1 VTRTARLARAAAV
14 PLGALVL
21 ASPGVAADGAT
32 ATTLDV
38 RARFSKE
45 VAAVDRGTKIR
56 VLLPRALPADETVRR
71 LYLTGF
77 HHPDRWS
84 LTIAAAPR
92 CGTSTACFV
101 ASFEGRRGMLVARS
115 NVRLPGGQPARYV
128 PPRCGASCGPATLTF
143 VVGDVVYEWRVK
155 DPPAGG
161 AKALSRLAGAAIAR
175 R

>member
-1 VTRTARLARAAAV
+1 MTRTARIARAAAV
-14 PLGALVL
+14 PLGALLL
-21 ASPGVAADGAT
+21 AAPGGAADGAT

-38 RARFSKE
+38 RARFPKE

-56 VLLPRALPADETVRR
+56 VLLPGALPADETVRR

-101 ASFEGRRGMLVARS
+101 ASFEGRRGVLVARS
-115 NVRLPGGQPARYV
+115 NVRLPGGQQARYV
-128 PPRCGASCGPATLTF
+128 PPRCGAS
-143 VVGDVVYEWRVK
+143 W
-155 DPPAGG
+155 
-161 AKALSRLAGAAIAR
+161 AR
-175 R
+175 PR

>member
-1 VTRTARLARAAAV
+1 MSGARRLALATAV

-21 ASPGVAADGAT
+21 AAPGGAADGPT

-38 RARFSKE
+38 RTQFPKE
-45 VAAVDRGTKIR
+45 VAAVDRGTEIR
-56 VLLPRALPADETVRR
+56 VLLPRALPRDATVRR

-77 HHPDRWS
+77 HHPDHWS

-101 ASFEGRRGMLVARS
+101 ASFQGRRGVLVARS
-115 NVRLPGGQPARYV
+115 NLRLPGGQAARYV

-143 VVGDVVYEWRVK
+143 VVGEVVYEWRVK

-161 AKALSRLAGAAIAR
+161 AKALSQLAGAAIAR

>member
-1 VTRTARLARAAAV
+1 MRSCQRLARAVAV
-14 PLGALVL
+14 PLGALLL
-21 ASPGVAADGAT
+21 AAPGGAADGPA

-38 RARFSKE
+38 RARFPKE
-45 VAAVDRGTKIR
+45 VAAVDRGTEIR
-56 VLLPRALPADETVRR
+56 VLLPRAIPGDSTVRR

-84 LTIAAAPR
+84 VTIAAAPR

-101 ASFEGRRGMLVARS
+101 ASFEGRRGVLVARS
-115 NVRLPGGQPARYV
+115 NLRLPGGQAARYV

-143 VVGDVVYEWRVK
+143 VVGDVVYEWRLK
-155 DPPAGG
+155 APPAGG
-161 AKALSRLAGAAIAR
+161 AKALSQLAGAAIAR

>member
-1 VTRTARLARAAAV
+1 V
-14 PLGALVL
+14 PLGALLL
-21 ASPGVAADGAT
+21 AAPGGAADGST
-32 ATTLDV
+32 ATPLDV
-38 RARFSKE
+38 RARFPKE
-45 VAAVDRGTKIR
+45 VAAVERGTEIR
-56 VLLPRALPADETVRR
+56 VLLPRALPGDPAVRR

-84 LTIAAAPR
+84 LTVAAAPR

-101 ASFEGRRGMLVARS
+101 ASFEGRRGDLVARP
-115 NVRLPGGQPARYV
+115 NLGLPGGQAARYV
-128 PPRCGASCGPATLTF
+128 PARCGASCGPATLAF

-161 AKALSRLAGAAIAR
+161 AKALSQLAGDAIAR